1 MNVLL
6 LLGFLGGLTNMGYV
20 WFVGLF
26 FVFICFIFQLY
37 QARQKN
43 YLLAFKNNNYV
54 GFIILLALLVE
65 KYIMI

>member
-1 MNVLL
+1 MFGLL
-6 LLGFLGGLTNMGYV
+6 AY
-20 WFVGLF
+20 F

-54 GFIILLALLVE
+54 AFIILLALLVE